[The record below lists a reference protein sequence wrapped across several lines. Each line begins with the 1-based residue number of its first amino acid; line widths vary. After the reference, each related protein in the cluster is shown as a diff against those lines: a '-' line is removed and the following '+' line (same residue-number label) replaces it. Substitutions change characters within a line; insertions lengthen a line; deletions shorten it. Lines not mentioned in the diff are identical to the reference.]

1 MFLSKGGDYSR
12 EAINRGTAIIRG
24 NTVCSFSMYK
34 DNWGISV
41 NHGAHKKNSCRK
53 NPLLARKKPLLAGK
67 KGSRK
72 NACTSRISRY
82 HFNEGHSTPGR

>member
-41 NHGAHKKNSCRK
+41 NHGAHKKI
-53 NPLLARKKPLLAGK
+53 LAGK
-67 KGSRK
+67 NLS
-72 NACTSRISRY
+72 
-82 HFNEGHSTPGR
+82 

>member
-41 NHGAHKKNSCRK
+41 NHGAHKKI
-53 NPLLARKKPLLAGK
+53 LAGK
-67 KGSRK
+67 
-72 NACTSRISRY
+72 TLY
-82 HFNEGHSTPGR
+82 